1 MGKVS
6 RSGTINASPAAVFN
20 FLTDFEVQPRWAS
33 VVKKIW
39 YNTEIRKGVGAGFT
53 RIIKRSID
61 ESELEVRSTVTQW
74 KEKKLVSWRNAY
86 PNGQIEDLLCA
97 VKPFRGVARLTL
109 TSVSAHQKGI
119 ALTRIGR
126 HLSDEIRLINTLL
139 ER

>member
-6 RSGTINASPAAVFN
+6 RSGTINASPTEVFD
-20 FLTDFEVQPRWAS
+20 FLADFEAQPRWAS

-39 YNTEIRKGVGAGFT
+39 YDTEIRRGLGTGFT

-61 ESELEVRSTVTQW
+61 ESEVEVRSTVTQW
-74 KEKKLVSWRNAY
+74 KEKELVGWRNVY
-86 PNGQIEDLLCA
+86 PEGEIEHLLCT
-97 VKPFRGVARLTL
+97 VKPFREVSRLTL
-109 TSVSAHQKGI
+109 TSVSAHQKGG

-126 HLSDEIRLINTLL
+126 HLSDEIQLINTLL